1 MLEEEKF
8 NDKELELI
16 TKGIDN
22 ANRQILKTRI
32 VTSAIITIIYIILLV
47 LLVIKL
53 VNDAKFHKKVATE
66 FETCV
71 TLEDDLYCKIE
82 K

>member
-1 MLEEEKF
+1 MLEEKF
-8 NDKELELI
+8 TNEELEFV
-16 TKGIDN
+16 TKSIDN

-32 VTSAIITIIYIILLV
+32 ITSAIITIIYIILLV

-53 VNDAKFHKKVATE
+53 VNDAKFHKEIKTE
-66 FETCV
+66 YATCV